1 MKKWTWKNSR
11 SMNNQ
16 VIRNIVRFL
25 VLAAIQVVI
34 LNRIH
39 FLGFI
44 NPYLYVL
51 FILLLPFETPRWQLL
66 AFSFLMGLTM
76 DAFSN
81 SFGLHAGACTLMAYS
96 RPAILRLLTSR
107 KEYEPGLRPGIKDLG
122 FNWFLSYSGVLILI
136 HHSFLFYM
144 EVFQFREFFFTL
156 FKVVANSSVTLLLVF
171 ISQYLFY
178 RKS

>member
-1 MKKWTWKNSR
+1 
-11 SMNNQ
+11 MNNEIIKNI
-16 VIRNIVRFL
+16 IRFTLL
-25 VLAAIQVVI
+25 VLIQVVI

-66 AFSFLMGLTM
+66 LFSFLMGLTI

-81 SFGLHAGACTLMAYS
+81 TYGLHAGASTFMAFC
-96 RPAILRLLTSR
+96 RPGVLSTLTSR
-107 KEYEPGLRPGIKDLG
+107 KEYEPGIHPGIKDLG
-122 FNWFLSYSGVLILI
+122 FNWFLSYSGILILA
-136 HHSFLFYM
+136 HHGFLFYL
-144 EVFQFREFFFTL
+144 EAFRFTEFFSTL
-156 FKVVANSSVTLLLVF
+156 LRVVMNSLVTLLVVF
-171 ISQYLFY
+171 LAQYLFY